1 MRYVL
6 VLFVALVFAACGT
19 APATGVGSPAAS
31 PTQTAA
37 PERQTDSSSI
47 EPVVKF
53 LLTSAATDFHKHGP
67 AGPLRFR
74 DVRIGHIVQPGG
86 EKRYLLCGQFQSA
99 QEGSKAE
106 WTSFATIKT
115 SGYEQWIGGQGDEY
129 CQRSSFIL
137 DTENDLSSSLQSQLD
152 SLR

>member
-6 VLFVALVFAACGT
+6 VLFVALVFSACAA
-19 APATGVGSPAAS
+19 APATGVGSGTAS
-31 PTQTAA
+31 PTQTVA
-37 PERQTDSSSI
+37 PGRQTDSSSI
-47 EPVVKF
+47 EPVVRF
-53 LLTSAATDFHKHGP
+53 LLISAAADFHKHGP
-67 AGPLRFR
+67 SGPLSFR

-86 EKRYLLCGQFQSA
+86 EKRYLLCGQFRSA

-106 WTSFATIKT
+106 WTPFATIKT
-115 SGYEQWIGGQGDEY
+115 TGYEQWIGGQGDEY

-137 DTENDLSSSLQSQLD
+137 DTESDLSSSLQNELD

>member
-1 MRYVL
+1 MRYL
-6 VLFVALVFAACGT
+6 IILSAALIFAACGT
-19 APATGVGSPAAS
+19 GPVTGVGSPAAS

-37 PERQTDSSSI
+37 PERQTDPTV
-47 EPVVKF
+47 PVQF

-67 AGPLRFR
+67 SGPLSFR
-74 DVRIGHIVQPGG
+74 DVRIGHIAQPGG
-86 EKRYLLCGQFQSA
+86 EKRYLLCGQFRST

-106 WTSFATIKT
+106 WTPFATIKT
-115 SGYEQWIGGQGDEY
+115 TGYEQYIGGQTDEY

-137 DTENDLSSSLQSQLD
+137 DTESDLSSSLQSQLD